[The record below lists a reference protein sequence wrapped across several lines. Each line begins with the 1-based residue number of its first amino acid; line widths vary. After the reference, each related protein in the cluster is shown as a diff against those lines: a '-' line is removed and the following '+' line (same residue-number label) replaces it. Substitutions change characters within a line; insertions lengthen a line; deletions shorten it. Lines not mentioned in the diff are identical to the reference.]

1 MSNSEYKNHPTHTT
15 VKQLLD
21 LQKDEEFLTVQTPLT
36 ADQQWQRDRVFEVTR
51 VVESYLDQTPSSLV
65 SIPHLSNLQNSL
77 QEALSELTS
86 FRTNKNPGH
95 LTNASSQTD
104 SVITQLISFAA
115 RPLSI
120 PQESLEKLIDDLRGR
135 SHGVINALTKEKE
148 ELSKNIGDLSA
159 QLANNATRMEE
170 LSTAVEVQKKEA
182 VAVTAEVR
190 AAYAKTETEIR
201 SGFDSTIA
209 TMKSNYEK
217 LETDTRVAAKESL
230 SELSRNEEEAKKI
243 VQVVGNIGVTGNYQ
257 KTAKSESE
265 AADKWRKA
273 TIAFFSV
280 GVGVA
285 VISFAV
291 HLYQGSAPENFWT
304 FAMRFVTAIAI
315 ASPAF
320 YTARESARHRTNAD
334 RARQRELELAS
345 LGPFI
350 ELLEEDT
357 KQKIRTQLV
366 ERYFGNEVEAH
377 EAKPPIEAKDL
388 LEAMKIG
395 VNGIT
400 KVAK

>member
-77 QEALSELTS
+77 QAALSELTS

-159 QLANNATRMEE
+159 QLANHATRMEE